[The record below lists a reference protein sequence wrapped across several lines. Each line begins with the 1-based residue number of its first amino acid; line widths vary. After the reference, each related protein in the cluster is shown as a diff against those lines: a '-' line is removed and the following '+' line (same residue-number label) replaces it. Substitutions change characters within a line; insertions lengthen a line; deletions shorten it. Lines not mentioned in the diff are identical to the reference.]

1 VLAEAL
7 ANLADLP
14 WTCVCVGSLRRDPG
28 HARRTQGLI
37 DRLGLTHKMILAGP
51 LPDEDLNQTF
61 NRTDL
66 LVLPSRR
73 ETFGMVV
80 TEAIARGIPVLT
92 TNVDALPYTLGRGEN
107 QPGVLVPPDDVS
119 ALTDALRRWLT
130 DGQLRDRLRDAAKT
144 REVEDWP
151 TAAKRLAGVLR

>member
-1 VLAEAL
+1 M
-7 ANLADLP
+7 
-14 WTCVCVGSLRRDPG
+14 
-28 HARRTQGLI
+28 I
-37 DRLGLTHKMILAGP
+37 DKLELTHKMILAGP
-51 LPDEDLNQTF
+51 MSDEDLDQTF

-80 TEAIARGIPVLT
+80 TEAIVRGIPVLT
-92 TNVDALPYTLGRGEN
+92 SNVDALPYTLGRDTN
-107 QPGVLVPPDDVS
+107 KTPGLLVPPDDVP
-119 ALTDALRRWLT
+119 ALTEALRRWLT
-130 DGQLRDRLRDAAKT
+130 EAELREKLREAARA